1 MTLQQTVA
9 RPTSG
14 RRVGYVL
21 GALANAA
28 LLWMMH
34 VWPGWEVVPFLNA
47 DTPQVL
53 GLVDAS
59 LVAGIVVNLVH
70 LVCDPGWSI
79 PAGQGV
85 TTAFG
90 LAATIRVL
98 DVFPF
103 DLGSGWA
110 TVVHVLLVVGIAGSV
125 IGLVAAL
132 VCLAHMLGSTRAPG
146 HRTG

>member
-28 LLWMMH
+28 LLWMVH

-70 LVCDPGWSI
+70 LVRDPGWSI
-79 PAGQGV
+79 PAGQLV

-90 LAATIRVL
+90 LAATIQVL
-98 DVFPF
+98 RVFPF
-103 DLGSGWA
+103 DLTAGWA
-110 TVVHVLLVVGIAGSV
+110 TLVHVLLVAGSAGSA

-132 VCLAHMLGSTRAPG
+132 VSLARMLGATRAPG
-146 HRTG
+146 PRTG